1 MRKEIGRH
9 DCRGDSGRQY
19 TVVEYQNYR
28 RFQPL
33 NGPAQDVPGTKELFL
48 SDGRDVNFID
58 ENTFQIVLTDEIVR
72 KID

>member
-1 MRKEIGRH
+1 MRKEIGRYY
-9 DCRGDSGRQY
+9 CMGDSGHEY
-19 TVVEYQNYR
+19 IVIEYQNYR
-28 RFQPL
+28 RWQPL
-33 NGPAQDVPGTKELFL
+33 SGPAQDVPTTKEMFL